1 MKKIVVLFVSLFL
14 LSLGTASIAQT
25 ADKSA
30 TTTTVKRRGCFV
42 DENKDNVCDR
52 CQKGA
57 CARAKNYK
65 SGKTENACNG
75 SGYPLTKKAEASKTS
90 AAAKATKK

>member
-1 MKKIVVLFVSLFL
+1 MKIVILFVSLFF
-14 LSLGTASIAQT
+14 LSLGTTSIAQT

-30 TTTTVKRRGCFV
+30 TTTVKRRGCFV

-52 CQKGA
+52 CQKNA
-57 CARAKNYK
+57 CVRAKNYK

-75 SGYPLTKKAEASKTS
+75 SGYPLTKKAEVKKVSTTAKITS
-90 AAAKATKK
+90 AKR